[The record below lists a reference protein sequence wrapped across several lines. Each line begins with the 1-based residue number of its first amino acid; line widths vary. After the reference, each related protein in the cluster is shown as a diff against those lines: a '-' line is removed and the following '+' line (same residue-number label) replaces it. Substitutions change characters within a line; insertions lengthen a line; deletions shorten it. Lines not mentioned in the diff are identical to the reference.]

1 MLKAVEKLVTS
12 NHDLTC
18 GNHRVEFNEE
28 RGHLIANYWYHS
40 TIICS
45 VDYNAKTFKTT
56 DGGWSTQSTNRAIND
71 YRKYYNTNCYTE
83 IFTYMQMGDMVE
95 YLFEVP
101 TGSMMRVY
109 FDGTSRVQITITKK
123 SVNNEKFCD
132 VVFSKED
139 KVTSHS
145 FKYKGYKSFREN
157 FLPNAL
163 AEYFN

>member
-1 MLKAVEKLVTS
+1 MLKAVKDLVTS
-12 NHDLTC
+12 EHDLTR
-18 GNHRVEFNEE
+18 GNHRVEYTEVN
-28 RGHLIANYWYHS
+28 GHYTANFWYHS

-45 VDYNAKTFKTT
+45 VDFHDETFKT
-56 DGGWSTQSTNRAIND
+56 DNGGWSTQSTNRAIND
-71 YRKYYNTNCYTE
+71 YRKYYNTNCYIE
-83 IFTYMQMGDMVE
+83 IFTKMGDMIE

-109 FDGTSRVQITITKK
+109 FEGTSRMQITISKK

-132 VVFSKED
+132 VEFSKED